1 MIRSNIRG
9 ELTVAYTKEQFSLK
23 DNSFISAV
31 ASSLQISSS
40 EVRLSWCNVNF
51 MVRSR
56 VLSTREARKS
66 HEVTA
71 ECDSSFSSANV

>member
-23 DNSFISAV
+23 DHSFISAV

-40 EVRLSWCNVNF
+40 EVRLSRCKVNL
-51 MVRSR
+51 MA
-56 VLSTREARKS
+56 RE
-66 HEVTA
+66 TA
-71 ECDSSFSSANV
+71 EWDFSFSSACV

>member
-23 DNSFISAV
+23 DHSFISAV

-40 EVRLSWCNVNF
+40 EVRLSRCNL
-51 MVRSR
+51 MA
-56 VLSTREARKS
+56 RE
-66 HEVTA
+66 TA
-71 ECDSSFSSANV
+71 EWDFSFSSARV